1 MTLELKDYK
10 GNSYSKSQNLIVV
23 NKTANHKLY
32 HTLKQEYDNEQ
43 EVLKYYENLWYQDEL
58 VTQYFGYYGYGDIY

>member
-1 MTLELKDYK
+1 MLD
-10 GNSYSKSQNLIVV
+10 NLD
-23 NKTANHKLY
+23 N
-32 HTLKQEYDNEQ
+32 KQEYDNEQ